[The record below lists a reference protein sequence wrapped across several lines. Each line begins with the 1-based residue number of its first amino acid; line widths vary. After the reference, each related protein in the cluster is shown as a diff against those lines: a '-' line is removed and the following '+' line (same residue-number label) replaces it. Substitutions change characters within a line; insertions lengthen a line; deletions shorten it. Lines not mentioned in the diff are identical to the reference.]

1 MVLLLGMSGL
11 TVLTPIS
18 EANEGRASHSV
29 SIQGFAFNPSSMTID
44 VGDSVTWTNNDGS
57 SHTASSTSGPVSFD
71 SGTLSG
77 GATFTFTFNT
87 AGSYDYR
94 CNIHTSMTAT
104 ITVVAPNSPPEVTG
118 VTLSP
123 DPAFTDDV
131 ISVSAST
138 SDADGDSVT
147 LSYSWSVNGNAVSE
161 TGSTLAG
168 STWFDKNDFIDVEV
182 TPNDGTTDGAVSSS
196 SLTISNSVPEIAS
209 VAISPSPLNDESIA
223 TCAASGWAD
232 ADGDAE
238 GYQYTWLVN
247 GASLQVTSQSTGPFN
262 ADDVVSCT
270 VTPNDGEQPGTGA
283 PVTSSDIT
291 VVAADAPDA
300 DADGVAD
307 SIDSCPNTAQGEVV
321 DSNGCAA
328 SQLDGDG
335 DGVSDA
341 DDACPGT
348 AAGATVDN
356 GGCAASQLDSDGDG
370 ISDSSD
376 QCEGFDDSIDVDED
390 GIPDGC
396 DPFIDTGN
404 DVTFIVDPGDGNGT
418 TSYTCADMDGNDSVD
433 DCMWTANFSLP
444 SDSGASYDH
453 PHYWQWMLYSEGVVI
468 EYDDLAEI
476 SLNDVN
482 LTFSWVGEGCTTFEC
497 QNTTVHQNTHRGA
510 YYLRPT
516 DCVWFQDPSVVQFE
530 DGFDNNSTWRCF
542 DAVGDYPS
550 GLIIFHVTEEPTV
563 CEIWEQDN
571 PDLVDRAQLEGV
583 MDNGCP
589 AYYGV
594 DDGEDDPVDD
604 SVSDD
609 TDTSPNFSEA
619 GEGDEVE
626 EGLPGFTSMFMLT
639 AIAGAA
645 LLLRSRHSH

>member
-11 TVLTPIS
+11 SVLTPIS
-18 EANEGRASHSV
+18 EAAEGRASHSV
-29 SIQGFAFNPSSMTID
+29 SIQNFRFSPSNLTID
-44 VGDSVTWTNNDGS
+44 VGDSVTWTNNDGA

-77 GATFTFTFNT
+77 GAIFTFTFNT

-94 CNIHTSMTAT
+94 CDIHSSMTAT

-123 DPAFTDDV
+123 DPAFTDDI

-138 SDADGDSVT
+138 SDADGDPVT

-168 STWFDKNDFIDVEV
+168 STWFDKSDIIDVEV
-182 TPNDGTTDGAVSSS
+182 TPNDGTTDGTAVSSS
-196 SLTISNSVPEIAS
+196 GLTISNSAPDIAS
-209 VAISPSPLNDESIA
+209 VAISPSPLNNESIA

-238 GYQYTWLVN
+238 GYQYTWMVN

-270 VTPNDGEQPGTGA
+270 VTPNDGEQSGT
-283 PVTSSDIT
+283 PVASSDVT
-291 VVAADAPDA
+291 VIAADAPDA
-300 DADGVAD
+300 DGDGVAD
-307 SIDSCPNTAQGEVV
+307 TIDACPSTAQGEVV

-328 SQLDGDG
+328 SQLDEDG

-356 GGCAASQLDSDGDG
+356 VGCAASQLDSDGDG

-396 DPFIDTGN
+396 DPLIDTGN
-404 DVTFIVDPGDGNGT
+404 DVTFTVDSGDGNGT
-418 TSYTCADMDGNDSVD
+418 TSYTCADMDGSDSVEN
-433 DCMWTANFSLP
+433 CMLSANFSLA
-444 SDSGASYDH
+444 SDSFASSVH
-453 PHYWQWMLYSEGVVI
+453 PHYWRWMLYSEGVVI
-468 EYDDLAEI
+468 EQGDLAELT
-476 SLNDVN
+476 LNEVN
-482 LTFSWVGEGCTTFEC
+482 LTFSWVAEGCTTSEC
-497 QNTTVHQNTHRGA
+497 QSTTVHQNTHRGA
-510 YYLRPT
+510 YYLRLT

-530 DGFDNNSTWRCF
+530 DGFDNNNTWRCF

-550 GLIIFHVTEEPTV
+550 GLVIFHVTEEPTV

-571 PDLVDRAQLEGV
+571 PDLVDRAKPEGE

-589 AYYGV
+589 DYYGV
-594 DDGEDDPVDD
+594 DDGDGDG
-604 SVSDD
+604 
-609 TDTSPNFSEA
+609 
-619 GEGDEVE
+619 GEGSGTDDGGGDVG
-626 EGLPGFTSMFMLT
+626 EGGDDGEATSIPGFGLLLSIT
-639 AIAGAA
+639 AALGAA
-645 LLLRSRHSH
+645 LIATRRE

>member
-44 VGDSVTWTNNDGS
+44 VGDSVTWTNNDGP

-168 STWFDKNDFIDVEV
+168 STWFDKNDIIDVEV
-182 TPNDGTTDGAVSSS
+182 TPNDGTTDGTAVSSS
-196 SLTISNSVPEIAS
+196 SLTISNSAPEIAF
-209 VAISPSPLNDESIA
+209 VAISPSPLNNESIA

-270 VTPNDGEQPGTGA
+270 VTPNDGEQSGT
-283 PVTSSDIT
+283 PVASSDVT

-444 SDSGASYDH
+444 SDSEASEDH
-453 PHYWQWMLYSEGVVI
+453 PHFWQWMLHSEGVVI
-468 EYDDLAEI
+468 EYDVLAEI

-609 TDTSPNFSEA
+609 TDTSPNFSEE

>member
-11 TVLTPIS
+11 SLLTPIS
-18 EANEGRASHSV
+18 EANGGRASHSV
-29 SIQGFAFNPSSMTID
+29 SIQNFAFSPSTRTID
-44 VGDSVTWTNNDGS
+44 VGDSVTWTNNDGA

-71 SGTLSG
+71 SGTLSA

-94 CNIHTSMTAT
+94 CNIHSSMTAT

-138 SDADGDSVT
+138 SDADGDPVT
-147 LSYSWSVNGNAVSE
+147 LSYSWSINGNVVSE

-168 STWFDKNDFIDVEV
+168 STWFDKSDLIDVEV
-182 TPNDGTTDGAVSSS
+182 TPNDGTTDGTAVIPI
-196 SLTISNSVPEIAS
+196 SLTISNSAPDIAS
-209 VAISPSPLNDESIA
+209 VAISPSPLNNESIA

-238 GYQYTWLVN
+238 GYQYTWMVN

-270 VTPNDGEQPGTGA
+270 VTPNDGEQSGT
-283 PVTSSDIT
+283 PVASSDVT
-291 VVAADAPDA
+291 VVATDAPDA
-300 DADGVAD
+300 DGDGVAD
-307 SIDSCPNTAQGEVV
+307 TIDACPSTAQGEVV

-356 GGCAASQLDSDGDG
+356 DGCAASQLDSDGDG

-396 DPFIDTGN
+396 DPLIDTGN
-404 DVTFIVDPGDGNGT
+404 DVTFTVDSGDGSGT
-418 TSYTCADMDGNDSVD
+418 TSYICADMYYNGSVD
-433 DCMWTANFSLP
+433 DCMLAANYSLP
-444 SDSGASYDH
+444 SDSEASESH
-453 PHYWQWMLYSEGVVI
+453 PHFWQWVLYSQGVAI
-468 EYDDLAEI
+468 EYGELAEI
-476 SLNDVN
+476 ALNDVN
-482 LTFSWVGEGCTTFEC
+482 LTFSWVGEGCTTSEC
-497 QNTTVHQNTHRGA
+497 QSTTVHQNTHRGA
-510 YYLRPT
+510 YYLRLT

-542 DAVGDYPS
+542 DAVGDYSS
-550 GLIIFHVTEEPTV
+550 GLMIFHVTEEPTV

-571 PDLVDRAQLEGV
+571 PDLVDRAKPEGE

-589 AYYGV
+589 DYYGV
-594 DDGEDDPVDD
+594 DDGDGDG
-604 SVSDD
+604 
-609 TDTSPNFSEA
+609 
-619 GEGDEVE
+619 GEGSEPDDGGGDVG
-626 EGLPGFTSMFMLT
+626 EGGDDGEATSIPGFGLLLSIT
-639 AIAGAA
+639 AALGAA
-645 LLLRSRHSH
+645 LIATRRE